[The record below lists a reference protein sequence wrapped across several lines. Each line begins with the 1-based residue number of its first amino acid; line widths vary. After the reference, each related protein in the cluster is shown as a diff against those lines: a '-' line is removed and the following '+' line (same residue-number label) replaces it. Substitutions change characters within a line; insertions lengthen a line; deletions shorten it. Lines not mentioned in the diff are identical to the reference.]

1 LPGGPPRDN
10 DFIDVN
16 PTPGGCAVMLLD
28 AFWLALLVKVAAIV
42 AVVMLASIAVEHG
55 GPFWGGLMCAVPVV
69 TGPGYV
75 LLALEADARF
85 VADTALNS
93 IAAASA
99 ANVFLVAVVHLA
111 PRWPALPVLAGGI
124 ATWLI
129 AIALVRLVSWTPV
142 TAIAV
147 NFASVLIGCYLTRGA
162 SAAKVTQAAPR
173 SWLDLPVRALA
184 IGLLVAGI
192 VTASHAIGPRWTG
205 FALVFPIGL
214 ASVVLVIHGRLGG
227 HVTAATMANALR
239 ALPGLSLALLAL
251 NLLALVD
258 IVLALCAAL
267 AVSLGYTLGVMAWR
281 ASANSQL
288 RNRATLRSS

>member
-1 LPGGPPRDN
+1 
-10 DFIDVN
+10 
-16 PTPGGCAVMLLD
+16 MLLD

-42 AVVMLASIAVEHG
+42 AVVMLASIAVERG
-55 GPFWGGLMCAVPVV
+55 GPFWGGLMCAVPIV

-75 LLALEADARF
+75 LLALEADAQF

-99 ANVFLVAVVHLA
+99 ANLFLVAVVHLA

-129 AIALVRLVSWTPV
+129 AIAAVRLVSWTPV
-142 TAIAV
+142 TAVAA
-147 NFASVLIGCYLTRGA
+147 NLASLLIGYRLTRNA
-162 SAAKVTQAAPR
+162 SAATVTARAPR
-173 SWLDLPVRALA
+173 SRLDLPVRALA
-184 IGLLVAGI
+184 IGLLVAGV

-205 FALVFPIGL
+205 FMLVFPIGL

-227 HVTAATMANALR
+227 LATAATMANALR
-239 ALPGLSLALLAL
+239 ALPGLTLALLVL
-251 NLLALVD
+251 SLLAPYGVA
-258 IVLALCAAL
+258 LALCAAL
-267 AVSLGYTLGVMAWR
+267 AASLCYTLGIMAWR

-288 RNRATLRSS
+288 RKSATLRSS